1 MNSDKS
7 SVSHRC
13 PESSP
18 HVIEDQESAN
28 CTHMQRTVYSPDRW
42 QTIPHVDTSSTKD
55 DYNSLAKHKK
65 KTLVLF
71 YLQEEVTVIYLLYR
85 LHQIFLND
93 GHRMETFR
101 LLKKHSN

>member
-1 MNSDKS
+1 MNSDK

-71 YLQEEVTVIYLLYR
+71 YLEEEVTVIYL
-85 LHQIFLND
+85 F
-93 GHRMETFR
+93 ETAASN
-101 LLKKHSN
+101 LLKRRTPNGNIPAP